1 MPRRPRSPANTAVK
15 TPAPK
20 APAPKAPAPKAPAG
34 KGSAREILDWLRLAR
49 IQAYGHLG
57 VTQKERDLGQRIEA
71 DVELAYA
78 PTPTRRPD
86 LIDDAIDYEEVH
98 RMVRLQ
104 IEMSRCRLLETLA
117 EELALAL
124 IQEFDS
130 PRVRVHVRKL
140 HVPVAEFTTVPEV
153 IVERVRT

>member
-1 MPRRPRSPANTAVK
+1 MPRRPRSPAEGTV
-15 TPAPK
+15 AP
-20 APAPKAPAPKAPAG
+20 
-34 KGSAREILDWLRLAR
+34 AREILDWLRLPR

-78 PTPTRRPD
+78 PSKRRRPD
-86 LIDDAIDYEEVH
+86 VIDDAMDYEEVH
-98 RMVRLQ
+98 RLVRSQ

-124 IQEFDS
+124 IQEFDT

-140 HVPVAEFTTVPEV
+140 HVPVPDFTTIPEIV
-153 IVERVRT
+153 VERSRA

>member
-1 MPRRPRSPANTAVK
+1 MPRPPRSRAETSARIP
-15 TPAPK
+15 
-20 APAPKAPAPKAPAG
+20 
-34 KGSAREILDWLRLAR
+34 AREILDWLRLAK

-78 PTPTRRPD
+78 PTSKRRPD
-86 LIDDAIDYEEVH
+86 VIDDAIDYEEVH
-98 RMVRLQ
+98 RLVRAQ

-124 IQEFDS
+124 IQEFDT
-130 PRVRVHVRKL
+130 PRVRVRVRKL
-140 HVPVAEFTTVPEV
+140 HIPVQDFTTIPE
-153 IVERVRT
+153 IILERSRS

>member
-1 MPRRPRSPANTAVK
+1 MPRRPPSRAKPS
-15 TPAPK
+15 
-20 APAPKAPAPKAPAG
+20 APAP
-34 KGSAREILDWLRLAR
+34 ARETLDWLRLAR

-78 PTPTRRPD
+78 PGASRRAD
-86 LIDDAIDYEEVH
+86 VLDQAMDYEEVH
-98 RMVRLQ
+98 RLVCAQ

-140 HVPVAEFTTVPEV
+140 HIPVSGFTAVPEV
-153 IVERVRT
+153 VIERARE

>member
-1 MPRRPRSPANTAVK
+1 MPRRPRSAADAPPAL
-15 TPAPK
+15 PAH
-20 APAPKAPAPKAPAG
+20 A
-34 KGSAREILDWLRLAR
+34 ILDWLRLER

-78 PTPTRRPD
+78 PTAKRRPD
-86 LIDDAIDYEEVH
+86 LIDEAMDYEEVH
-98 RMVRLQ
+98 RLVRAQ

-124 IQEFDS
+124 LQEFDT
-130 PRVRVHVRKL
+130 PRVRVRLRKMN
-140 HVPVAEFTTVPEV
+140 VPVRDFTVTPE
-153 IVERVRT
+153 ILVERARS

>member
-1 MPRRPRSPANTAVK
+1 MPRRPRSPAR
-15 TPAPK
+15 PAAK
-20 APAPKAPAPKAPAG
+20 APAHAP
-34 KGSAREILDWLRLAR
+34 AREILDWLRLMR

-78 PTPTRRPD
+78 PTTKRRPD
-86 LIDDAIDYEEVH
+86 VIDEAMDYEEVH

-130 PRVRVHVRKL
+130 PRVRVHLRKL
-140 HVPVAEFTTVPEV
+140 HIPVADFTTTPEV
-153 IVERVRT
+153 VVERTRT

>member
-1 MPRRPRSPANTAVK
+1 MPRRPRSPAESA
-15 TPAPK
+15 
-20 APAPKAPAPKAPAG
+20 APA
-34 KGSAREILDWLRLAR
+34 REVLDWLRLPR

-78 PTPTRRPD
+78 PSKTRRPD
-86 LIDDAIDYEEVH
+86 SIDDAMDYEEVH
-98 RMVRLQ
+98 RLVRSQ

-124 IQEFDS
+124 IQEFDT

-140 HVPVAEFTTVPEV
+140 HVPVPDFTTIPEIV
-153 IVERVRT
+153 VERSRA

>member
-1 MPRRPRSPANTAVK
+1 MPRRLPSRADAAS
-15 TPAPK
+15 
-20 APAPKAPAPKAPAG
+20 APA
-34 KGSAREILDWLRLAR
+34 RETLDWLRLAR

-78 PTPTRRPD
+78 PSPKRRPD
-86 LIDDAIDYEEVH
+86 VLDDAMDYEEVH
-98 RMVRLQ
+98 RLVRSQ

-124 IQEFDS
+124 IQEFDA
-130 PRVRVHVRKL
+130 PRVRVRLRKL
-140 HVPVAEFTTVPEV
+140 HVPVPDFTVVPE
-153 IVERVRT
+153 IELERVKS

>member
-1 MPRRPRSPANTAVK
+1 MPRHPRSPADTSA
-15 TPAPK
+15 ALK
-20 APAPKAPAPKAPAG
+20 ARAG
-34 KGSAREILDWLRLAR
+34 ETLDWLRLAR

-57 VTQKERDLGQRIEA
+57 VTQKERDLGQKIEA

-78 PTPTRRPD
+78 ASAKRRPD

-98 RMVRLQ
+98 RMVRSM

-124 IQEFDS
+124 IQEFDT

-140 HVPVAEFTTVPEV
+140 HVPVQDFTAIPEV
-153 IVERVRT
+153 IVERTRS

>member
-1 MPRRPRSPANTAVK
+1 MPRRPRSPAE
-15 TPAPK
+15 PAA
-20 APAPKAPAPKAPAG
+20 AP
-34 KGSAREILDWLRLAR
+34 AREILDWLRLPR

-78 PTPTRRPD
+78 PRKTRRPD
-86 LIDDAIDYEEVH
+86 AIDDAMDYEEVH
-98 RMVRLQ
+98 RLVRSQ

-124 IQEFDS
+124 IQEFDT

-140 HVPVAEFTTVPEV
+140 HVPVPDFTTIPEI
-153 IVERVRT
+153 IVERTRS

>member
-1 MPRRPRSPANTAVK
+1 MPQRPRSPAKSVTQ
-15 TPAPK
+15 
-20 APAPKAPAPKAPAG
+20 APA
-34 KGSAREILDWLRLAR
+34 REALDWLRLAR

-78 PTPTRRPD
+78 PLKTRRPD
-86 LIDDAIDYEEVH
+86 VLDEAIDYEEVH
-98 RMVRLQ
+98 RLVRSQ
-104 IEMSRCRLLETLA
+104 IQMSRCRLIETLA

-130 PRVRVHVRKL
+130 PREIGRAHV
-140 HVPVAEFTTVPEV
+140 
-153 IVERVRT
+153 

>member
-1 MPRRPRSPANTAVK
+1 MPRRPQSPASP
-15 TPAPK
+15 PAK
-20 APAPKAPAPKAPAG
+20 AP
-34 KGSAREILDWLRLAR
+34 AREILDWLRLAR

-78 PTPTRRPD
+78 PMPTRRPD
-86 LIDDAIDYEEVH
+86 VLDEAIDYEEVH
-98 RMVRLQ
+98 RLVRSQ

-117 EELALAL
+117 EELALTL

-130 PRVRVHVRKL
+130 PHVRVRVRKL
-140 HVPVAEFTTVPEV
+140 HVPVDDFTTIPEV
-153 IVERVRT
+153 VVERTRT

>member
-1 MPRRPRSPANTAVK
+1 MPRRPRSAAEPS
-15 TPAPK
+15 APSV
-20 APAPKAPAPKAPAG
+20 AQNP
-34 KGSAREILDWLRLAR
+34 ILDWLRLGR

-57 VTQKERDLGQRIEA
+57 VTQKERELGQRIEA

-78 PTPTRRPD
+78 PTPRRRPD
-86 LIDDAIDYEEVH
+86 VLDDAMDYEEVH
-98 RMVRLQ
+98 RLVREQ

-124 IQEFDS
+124 LQEFDT

-140 HVPVAEFTTVPEV
+140 HVPVRDFTVTPEIV
-153 IVERVRT
+153 VERTRS

>member
-1 MPRRPRSPANTAVK
+1 MPRPRRSPASSDPKA
-15 TPAPK
+15 K
-20 APAPKAPAPKAPAG
+20 APA
-34 KGSAREILDWLRLAR
+34 RETLDWLRLTR

-78 PTPTRRPD
+78 PTAKRRPD
-86 LIDDAIDYEEVH
+86 VIDDAIDYEEVH
-98 RMVRLQ
+98 RVVRSQ
-104 IEMSRCRLLETLA
+104 ISMARCRLLETLA

-140 HVPVAEFTTVPEV
+140 HVPVEDFTTTPEV

>member
-1 MPRRPRSPANTAVK
+1 MPRRPRSPASPRAG
-15 TPAPK
+15 
-20 APAPKAPAPKAPAG
+20 APAHEA
-34 KGSAREILDWLRLAR
+34 LDWLRLAR
-49 IQAYGHLG
+49 IQGYGHLG
-57 VTQKERDLGQRIEA
+57 ITQKERELGQRIEA

-78 PTPTRRPD
+78 PTTKRRPD
-86 LIDDAIDYEEVH
+86 VID
-98 RMVRLQ
+98 VRSQ

-140 HVPVAEFTTVPEV
+140 HVPVEDFTTTPEV
-153 IVERVRT
+153 ILERVKS

>member
-1 MPRRPRSPANTAVK
+1 MPRRPRSPASPRAGG
-15 TPAPK
+15 PAHE
-20 APAPKAPAPKAPAG
+20 A
-34 KGSAREILDWLRLAR
+34 LDWLRLAR
-49 IQAYGHLG
+49 IQGYGHLG
-57 VTQKERDLGQRIEA
+57 ITQKERELGQRIEA

-78 PTPTRRPD
+78 PTTKRRPD
-86 LIDDAIDYEEVH
+86 VIDEAIDYEEVH
-98 RMVRLQ
+98 RLVRSQ

-140 HVPVAEFTTVPEV
+140 HVPVDDFTTTPEV
-153 IVERVRT
+153 ILERVKS